1 MFLIDLIKS
10 IYVNFRYLP
19 LCQAIYLP
27 IWITNN
33 FKIRKLKRGQIIL
46 DVPNRKSIILGDGGS
61 PALQEFHGGLFLDRG
76 AKLIC
81 HGFTVISQGTVF
93 RLDKDAKIELG
104 DKFYC
109 NKNCFFRSSDIIKFG
124 DHCAV
129 GWNVQ
134 INTNDGHEVYYDDKI
149 CVNHGNIFIG
159 ENVWLTSN
167 TIVCKNTSIADGC
180 ILAQGAVLTKKI
192 TDKNSLIGGV
202 PAKVIKK
209 GVRWQN

>member
-1 MFLIDLIKS
+1 M
-10 IYVNFRYLP
+10 
-19 LCQAIYLP
+19 
-27 IWITNN
+27 
-33 FKIRKLKRGQIIL
+33 
-46 DVPNRKSIILGDGGS
+46 
-61 PALQEFHGGLFLDRG
+61 
-76 AKLIC
+76 
-81 HGFTVISQGTVF
+81 
-93 RLDKDAKIELG
+93 DKDAKIELG

-124 DHCAV
+124 NHCAV

-134 INTNDGHEVYYDDKI
+134 INTNDGHEVYYDDNI
-149 CVNHGNIFIG
+149 CANHGNITIG

-167 TIVCKNTSIADGC
+167 SIVCKNTSIADGC

-209 GVRWQN
+209 DVRWQN

>member
-1 MFLIDLIKS
+1 MQILNFIKS
-10 IYVNFRYLP
+10 LYFNFRYLP
-19 LCQAIYLP
+19 FRQAVYMP
-27 IWITNN
+27 VWITTN
-33 FKIRKLKRGQIIL
+33 FRIHGLKRGQLIL
-46 DVPNRKSIILGDGGS
+46 HQPYRKSVFLGDCGS
-61 PALQEFHGGLFLDRG
+61 PGLQEMKGCIYMSKDS
-76 AKLIC
+76 KLIFQ
-81 HGFTVISQGTVF
+81 GFTVISQGTVF

-124 DHCAV
+124 NHCAV

-149 CVNHGNIFIG
+149 CVNHGNIIIG

-167 TIVCKNTSIADGC
+167 SIVCKNTSIADGC